1 MCALRDAKVTYFD
14 LIGNLMLKLMH
25 LHRSLKY
32 FGNIPKKHSKID
44 CENIAYWYHS
54 VLWVI
59 KTIFLILIT
68 VFSE

>member
-14 LIGNLMLKLMH
+14 LMGNLMLKLMH
-25 LHRSLKY
+25 LLRSILGIEY

-54 VLWVI
+54 VIRVI
-59 KTIFLILIT
+59 KTN
-68 VFSE
+68 FSY